1 VRLETL
7 EENDMRKTLCGAAA
21 VLGIVAGLATNEALA
36 QNKTLTISSW
46 GGAFQKAQKEAWFGI
61 VEKELGVTIKEDN
74 TQGIADVRTQ
84 VASGK
89 PTWDLTTQGAYSCA
103 LLEKEGR
110 LEKFDADTI
119 KALADIPAALGR
131 SEYCAPQIVYSVAIG
146 WRDKAYPG
154 KEPPGWSA
162 LWDTTNFPGQRSIRK
177 HPIYALEQ
185 ALIADGVPM
194 DKLYPLDVDRAFK
207 KLEQLKPHVL
217 VWWSSGAQ
225 SAQVLKDGEVDMVA
239 AWNGR
244 IQAVEGEPEGKGGKI
259 KTTFNQ
265 QILVSD
271 SWMIPKGAPNKELAM
286 KALQIMSR
294 PEVNARISLF
304 INYAPSNDK
313 SYDTGVIPQDKL
325 SGLPNSPENFKKG
338 FIQDVSWWV
347 NNADEMVKRFDAF
360 LQK

>member
-1 VRLETL
+1 
-7 EENDMRKTLCGAAA
+7 MIRKCGGAVSLACAALLFAAPQA
-21 VLGIVAGLATNEALA
+21 VG
-36 QNKTLTISSW
+36 QDKKTLTISSW

-61 VEKELGVTIKEDN
+61 VEKELNVVIKEDN
-74 TQGIADVRTQ
+74 TSGIADVRTQ

-89 PTWDLTTQGAYSCA
+89 PTWDLTTQGAYTCA

-110 LEKFDADTI
+110 LEKFDAETT
-119 KALADIPAALGR
+119 KALADIPTTLGR
-131 SEYCAPQIVYSVAIG
+131 SEHCAPQIVYSVAIG

-154 KEPPGWSA
+154 KEPSGWA
-162 LWDTTNFPGQRSIRK
+162 AFWDTKNFPGQRSLRK

-194 DKLYPLDVDRAFK
+194 NKLYPLDVERAFK

-244 IQAVEGEPEGKGGKI
+244 IQALESEPEGKGGKI

-265 QILVSD
+265 QIIVSD
-271 SWMIPKGAPNKELAM
+271 SWMIPKGAPNRELAL
-286 KALQIMSR
+286 KAIAIMSR
-294 PEVNARISLF
+294 PEVNARIANY
-304 INYAPSNDK
+304 INYAPSNAK
-313 SYDTGVIPQDKL
+313 AYDTGVIPKEKL
-325 SGLPNSPENFKKG
+325 PGLPNSPENFEKG
-338 FIQDVSWWV
+338 FVQDVSWWV
-347 NNADEMVKRFDAF
+347 NNADAMVKRFDAF
-360 LQK
+360 LQR

>member
-1 VRLETL
+1 
-7 EENDMRKTLCGAAA
+7 MKGKCGAIALVGTALLLAA
-21 VLGIVAGLATNEALA
+21 SQAGA
-36 QNKTLTISSW
+36 QDKKTLTISSW

-61 VEKELGVTIKEDN
+61 VEKELNVTIKED
-74 TQGIADVRTQ
+74 TTSGLADVRTQ

-89 PTWDLTTQGAYSCA
+89 PTWDLTTQGSYSCL

-110 LEKFDADTI
+110 LEAFDATTQQ
-119 KALADIPAALGR
+119 AVADIPTALGR
-131 SEYCAPQIVYSVAIG
+131 TEHCAPQIVYSVAIG

-154 KEPPGWSA
+154 KEPAGWASF
-162 LWDTTNFPGQRSIRK
+162 WDVKAFPGQRSMRK
-177 HPIYALEQ
+177 HPIYALEM

-207 KLEQLKPHVL
+207 KLEQIKPHVL

-244 IQAVEGEPEGKGGKI
+244 IQALENEPEGKGGKV

-271 SWMIPKGAPNKELAM
+271 SWMIPKGAPNRDLAM
-286 KALQIMSR
+286 KAIAIMSR
-294 PEVNARISLF
+294 PEVNARISNY
-304 INYAPSNDK
+304 INYAPSNTK
-313 SYDTGVIPQDKL
+313 AYSTGVIPKEKL
-325 SGLPNSPENFKKG
+325 PGLPNAPGNFEKG
-338 FIQDVSWWV
+338 FIQDNAWWV
-347 NNADEMVKRFDAF
+347 KNADEMVKRFDAF
-360 LQK
+360 LQR

>member
-1 VRLETL
+1 MIGKCGGAISLL
-7 EENDMRKTLCGAAA
+7 GAA
-21 VLGIVAGLATNEALA
+21 LLLAAPQATA
-36 QNKTLTISSW
+36 QDKKTLTISSW

-61 VEKELGVTIKEDN
+61 VEKELNVVIKEDN
-74 TQGIADVRTQ
+74 TSGIADVRTQ

-110 LEKFDADTI
+110 LEKFDADTM
-119 KALADIPAALGR
+119 KALTDIPTTLGR
-131 SEYCAPQIVYSVAIG
+131 SEHCAPQIVYSVAIG

-154 KEPPGWSA
+154 KEPSGWA
-162 LWDTTNFPGQRSIRK
+162 AFWDIKNFPGQRSVRK
-177 HPIYALEQ
+177 HPIYALEM

-194 DKLYPLDVDRAFK
+194 GKLYPLDVDRAFK

-244 IQAVEGEPEGKGGKI
+244 IQALETEPEGKGGKI

-265 QILVSD
+265 QIIVSD
-271 SWMIPKGAPNKELAM
+271 SWMIPKGAPNRELAM
-286 KALQIMSR
+286 KAIAIMSR
-294 PEVNARISLF
+294 PEVNARISNY
-304 INYAPSNDK
+304 INYAPSNTK
-313 SYDTGVIPQDKL
+313 GYDTGVIPKDKL
-325 SGLPNSPENFKKG
+325 PGLPNSPENFEKG
-338 FIQDVSWWV
+338 FVQDVAWWV
-347 NNADEMVKRFDAF
+347 NNADAMVKRFDAF

>member
-1 VRLETL
+1 
-7 EENDMRKTLCGAAA
+7 MRKILIGASIAACLALTLDAPRP
-21 VLGIVAGLATNEALA
+21 EA
-36 QNKTLTISSW
+36 QQRTLTISSW

-61 VEKELGVTIKEDN
+61 VEKELNVTIKEDN
-74 TQGIADVRTQ
+74 TSGIADVRTQ

-89 PTWDLTTQGAYSCA
+89 PTWDLTTQGMYSCL

-110 LEKFDADTI
+110 LEPLSDEVLAIAKDVPE
-119 KALADIPAALGR
+119 ALR
-131 SEYCAPQIVYSVAIG
+131 SKHCVSQIVYSVAIG

-154 KEPPGWSA
+154 KEPPGWA
-162 LWDTTNFPGQRSIRK
+162 AFWDTKNFPGQRSIRK
-177 HPIYALEQ
+177 HPIYALEM

-194 DKLYPLDVDRAFK
+194 DKLYPIDVDRAFK

-217 VWWSSGAQ
+217 VWWGSGAQ

-244 IQAVEGEPEGKGGKI
+244 IQALENEPEGKGGKV

-271 SWMIPKGAPNKELAM
+271 AWMVPKGAPNKDLAM
-286 KALQIMSR
+286 KAIAIMTR
-294 PEVNARISLF
+294 AEVNARISNY
-304 INYAPSNDK
+304 INYAPANIK
-313 SYDTGVIPQDKL
+313 GYDTGVIPKEKL
-325 SGLPNSPENFKKG
+325 PGLPNSPENVKKG
-338 FIQDVSWWV
+338 FVQDAHWWV
-347 NNADEMVKRFDAF
+347 ANADEMVKRFDAF

>member
-1 VRLETL
+1 
-7 EENDMRKTLCGAAA
+7 MIRKCGGAVSLVCAALLLAASQAAA
-21 VLGIVAGLATNEALA
+21 
-36 QNKTLTISSW
+36 QDKKTLTISSW

-61 VEKELGVTIKEDN
+61 VEKELGVVIKEDN
-74 TQGIADVRTQ
+74 TSGIADVRTQ

-110 LEKFDADTI
+110 LEKFDDATM
-119 KALADIPAALGR
+119 KALADIPKTLGR
-131 SEYCAPQIVYSVAIG
+131 SEHCAPQIVYSVAIG

-154 KEPPGWSA
+154 KEPPGWA
-162 LWDTTNFPGQRSIRK
+162 AFWDTKNFPGQRSIRK
-177 HPIYALEQ
+177 HPIYALEM

-194 DKLYPLDVDRAFK
+194 DKLYPIDVDRAFK

-244 IQAVEGEPEGKGGKI
+244 IQALENEPEGRGGKI

-271 SWMIPKGAPNKELAM
+271 SWMIPKGAPNRELAL
-286 KALQIMSR
+286 KAIAIMSR
-294 PEVNARISLF
+294 PEVNARIANY
-304 INYAPSNDK
+304 INYAPSNIK
-313 SYDTGVIPQDKL
+313 AYDTGVIPKEKL
-325 SGLPNSPENFKKG
+325 PGLPNSPGNFEKG
-338 FIQDVSWWV
+338 FVQDVSWWV
-347 NNADEMVKRFDAF
+347 ANADAMVKRFDAF
-360 LQK
+360 LQR

>member
-1 VRLETL
+1 
-7 EENDMRKTLCGAAA
+7 MQKMLCGTAAI
-21 VLGIVAGLATNEALA
+21 LGIVASLGTSEVLA

-46 GGAFQKAQKEAWFGI
+46 GGAFQKAQKEAWFAI

-74 TQGIADVRTQ
+74 TSGIADVRTQ

-110 LEKFDADTI
+110 LEKFDAETI
-119 KALADIPAALGR
+119 KALDDIPASLGR
-131 SEYCAPQIVYSVAIG
+131 SEYCAPQIAYSVAIG

-154 KEPPGWSA
+154 KEPPGWAA
-162 LWDTTNFPGQRSIRK
+162 LWDTQNFPGQRSIRK

-244 IQAVEGEPEGKGGKI
+244 IQALETEPEGKGGKI

-271 SWMIPKGAPNKELAM
+271 AWMIPKGAPNKELAM

-304 INYAPSNDK
+304 INYAPSNLK

-325 SGLPNSPENFKKG
+325 PGLPNSPENIKKG
-338 FIQDVSWWV
+338 FVQDVTWWV